1 MTPEQVNEES
11 PTTFSP
17 NTIAPESAVDG
28 ATHSLTTALAMPVQ
42 AAASSETDEPA
53 AREAPVSSDE
63 AAEASASEAPVS
75 SGDVEAPA
83 SEAPISSGEA
93 TEAAASEESV
103 SSGEATEA
111 AASEASISSGEAT
124 EASAS
129 EDASEEPAQES
140 STREPALDLLVC
152 HEELRAFLS
161 LSSRLAAG
169 QEPPDSVSASA
180 AAIYDYLM
188 ITLPIHMADE
198 DYAIAPKLRTA
209 GAPDVVQ
216 QALEVIGHQ
225 HSDLQAMIGRMAST
239 WRTLAEQPERLPE
252 LASRLASGTAR
263 LSAVLEA
270 HLALEEELLV
280 PALGLHLPPETR
292 ALIAQELRLRPGAQE
307 R

>member
-1 MTPEQVNEES
+1 M
-11 PTTFSP
+11 
-17 NTIAPESAVDG
+17 
-28 ATHSLTTALAMPVQ
+28 
-42 AAASSETDEPA
+42 
-53 AREAPVSSDE
+53 
-63 AAEASASEAPVS
+63 
-75 SGDVEAPA
+75 
-83 SEAPISSGEA
+83 
-93 TEAAASEESV
+93 
-103 SSGEATEA
+103 
-111 AASEASISSGEAT
+111 
-124 EASAS
+124 
-129 EDASEEPAQES
+129 
-140 STREPALDLLVC
+140 
-152 HEELRAFLS
+152 
-161 LSSRLAAG
+161 
-169 QEPPDSVSASA
+169 SASA

>member
-93 TEAAASEESV
+93 TEAAASEESI

-152 HEELRAFLS
+152 HEELRAFLA